1 MKKNKSG
8 SVLALFL
15 GFKIILMFFVLCCYD
30 FLPFSAWDYENNS
43 DHFIGQN
50 QEKWERGLSPYDSP
64 HYLNLAYFGYE
75 NMGYFDEK
83 VRAFFPLYPTLISIF
98 SFYTGKNYTLAG
110 LIISFFAHLAG
121 TLIFYQ
127 LVKLDWDKKTAFE
140 SVKFFLIY
148 PTAFFF
154 LSVYTESLFFLI
166 SVTMFYL
173 LRRRRWWWA
182 ALTAFLGGLCRPN
195 GILLALPFA
204 VEYLV
209 FFREFGFKNWKE
221 FLRDNYKTL
230 ITPAAAPLGTLSY
243 FTFLYFITGNFFA
256 YFEAIEW
263 WGRSSI
269 NLMNF
274 FNLIWN
280 RIANFQS
287 LPLHGFHNSK
297 IDFTFGL
304 LFLLSII
311 VFGILKRKIRLSY
324 TLYSLAIILLPQ
336 LSGQTMSLTRY
347 LSVSFPHFILLGIL
361 SRKSPTIGWLISLIS
376 ILFLSIFALQS
387 FNWYWVG

>member
-154 LSVYTESLFFLI
+154 LSVYTESLFF
-166 SVTMFYL
+166 FN
-173 LRRRRWWWA
+173 LRHDVLSSKKKEVVVGRPDR
-182 ALTAFLGGLCRPN
+182 FLGRIVPAEWNFIGSAFCR
-195 GILLALPFA
+195 
-204 VEYLV
+204 
-209 FFREFGFKNWKE
+209 
-221 FLRDNYKTL
+221 
-230 ITPAAAPLGTLSY
+230 
-243 FTFLYFITGNFFA
+243 
-256 YFEAIEW
+256 
-263 WGRSSI
+263 
-269 NLMNF
+269 
-274 FNLIWN
+274 
-280 RIANFQS
+280 
-287 LPLHGFHNSK
+287 
-297 IDFTFGL
+297 
-304 LFLLSII
+304 
-311 VFGILKRKIRLSY
+311 
-324 TLYSLAIILLPQ
+324 
-336 LSGQTMSLTRY
+336 
-347 LSVSFPHFILLGIL
+347 
-361 SRKSPTIGWLISLIS
+361 
-376 ILFLSIFALQS
+376 
-387 FNWYWVG
+387 